1 MKRMERMWM
10 VVLCVLV
17 AAGSAS
23 AGSSDFD
30 DLTLE
35 EDSYWNGSDNSG
47 GFTSGDASYNNM
59 FTPEWSTWEGW
70 SYSNMTDN
78 TTPGHGNQYSAFT
91 GGAHTGSN
99 YGIAYAGSCMVS
111 LESEQIVQSAYL
123 TNTTYTGLSMRDGD
137 SFAKRFGG
145 DTGDDPDW
153 LKVTATGRDGEGNVT
168 GTKDI
173 YLADYR
179 YSNNSKD
186 YIVDT
191 WRPVNF
197 GTLGKVKSIEF
208 SMSSSDTGEW
218 GMNTPSY
225 FAMDSLATADTY
237 APAAGQKGS
246 TAIHKDD
253 DRIVAWATGATVQR
267 GPMDISNP
275 EAGNASY
282 GTADN
287 AVGKASGSSTD
298 VVSLGDGGSAV
309 LTFDHAI
316 TNDEGFD
323 FVVYENSFS
332 DTFLEL
338 AFVEVSSDG
347 EHFERF
353 DAVSLTQTDTQVGG
367 FGALDPTQIHNF
379 AGKYRQGQGTPFDLE
394 ELRGAS
400 ELLDVDAITHVRI
413 VDVVGSIDDAY
424 ATYDVLGNKVNDPWS
439 TPFGS
444 SGFDL
449 DAIGVIHQIPEPAT
463 LVLLTIGGLGAII
476 RRKRSNS

>member
-1 MKRMERMWM
+1 
-10 VVLCVLV
+10 
-17 AAGSAS
+17 
-23 AGSSDFD
+23 
-30 DLTLE
+30 
-35 EDSYWNGSDNSG
+35 
-47 GFTSGDASYNNM
+47 
-59 FTPEWSTWEGW
+59 
-70 SYSNMTDN
+70 MTDN
-78 TTPGHGNQYSAFT
+78 TTPGYGNQYSAIT

-99 YGIAYAGSCMVS
+99 YGIAFVGNCTITLA
-111 LESEQIVQSAYL
+111 SEQIVRSAHI

-137 SFAKRFGG
+137 SFSKQFGG
-145 DTGDDPDW
+145 DSGDDPDW
-153 LKVTATGRDGEGNVT
+153 LKVTATGRDAGGNVT

-208 SMSSSDTGEW
+208 SMCSSDVGDY

-225 FAMDSLATADTY
+225 FAMDSLTTADTY
-237 APAAGQKGS
+237 APAAGQQGS
-246 TAIHKDD
+246 TAIHMDD
-253 DRIVAWATGATVQR
+253 ERIVAWATGAAVER
-267 GPMDISNP
+267 GPMNISNP
-275 EAGNASY
+275 DAGNASY
-282 GTADN
+282 GTAGN
-287 AVGKASGSSTD
+287 AVGKASGNSTG
-298 VVSLGDGGSAV
+298 VVSLGDGGAAL
-309 LTFDHAI
+309 LTFDDAI
-316 TNDEGFD
+316 RNGDGAD
-323 FVVYENSFS
+323 FVVYENGFS

-347 EHFERF
+347 DNFIRF
-353 DAVSLTQTDTQVGG
+353 DAVSLTEADTQKSG
-367 FGALDPTQIHNF
+367 FEALDPADIHNF
-379 AGKYRQGQGTPFDLE
+379 AGKYRQGYGTPFDLE

-424 ATYDVLGNKVNDPWS
+424 ATYDALGNKVNDPWS

-449 DAIGVIHQIPEPAT
+449 DAVGVIHQAPEPAT
-463 LVLLTIGGLGAII
+463 LALLTIGGLGAVI
-476 RRKRSNS
+476 RRRGSNS